1 MEARTKG
8 NLKKTGGIILNVI
21 LWIFV
26 IFCVL
31 VTVVA
36 FSANGNAKGVPTVG
50 GKCFLNVQTGSM
62 DASLP
67 EWVPEGKPAGF
78 SAGSMI
84 VGEYIADSAEK
95 IDALEA
101 GDVITFEWDITGEG
115 RIQPGES
122 NTHRIVSIERNASG
136 MIVSVKT
143 QGDNTEYSK
152 GQTETVSRS
161 AIIAKY
167 TGTKIAG
174 LGAVMTFL
182 SSRLGFGLCILLP
195 LLLFF
200 VYEIIV
206 FVRAVMKV
214 RGEDKKLISAEDEEM
229 IRRAAVEEYIRR
241 QAEQN
246 AGRSADGKDDAD
258 DTDKENDG
266 ENKN

>member
-1 MEARTKG
+1 MEAKTKG

-67 EWVPEGKPAGF
+67 EWVPDGKPAGF

-95 IDALEA
+95 IDALEV
-101 GDVITFEWDITGEG
+101 GDVIAFEWDITGDG

-136 MIVSVKT
+136 TVISVKT
-143 QGDNTEYSK
+143 QGDNTEYSM

-161 AIIAKY
+161 AIIARY
-167 TGTKIAG
+167 TGTKIVG

-241 QAEQN
+241 QAE
-246 AGRSADGKDDAD
+246 SAEKPADKKDDAGD
-258 DTDKENDG
+258 AEEKSDE